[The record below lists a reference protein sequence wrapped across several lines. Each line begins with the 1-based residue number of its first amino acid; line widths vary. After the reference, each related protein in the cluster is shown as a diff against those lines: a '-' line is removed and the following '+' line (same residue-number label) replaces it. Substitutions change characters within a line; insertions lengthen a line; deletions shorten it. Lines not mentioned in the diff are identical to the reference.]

1 MTINTAL
8 FAFPV
13 NLIIGLSM
21 VLAAWKFKCL
31 SSDRHMT
38 IALLL
43 MIAAALVQGFMPAQA
58 SFTRSW
64 PFVIVLTWFLTVL
77 ASRLFRKFSWAGL
90 GLWIALWSGM
100 LGSADATVTR
110 VVVPRQEFTQTLL
123 PFGMRMDEFQVDRYQ
138 TGEPMEY
145 RAQIIL
151 RDANREQSKTLRVNH
166 PVHFRGHQLYLMD
179 YDTSKGSESDY
190 CIVMV
195 TRQPWRWLVLAG
207 ILIMLGGAFKTFI
220 L

>member
-13 NLIIGLSM
+13 NLIIGLFM
-21 VLAAWKFKCL
+21 VFVAWRFKSL

-43 MIAAALVQGFMPAQA
+43 MIVAALVQGLLPAHA
-58 SFTRSW
+58 HFTRSW

-77 ASRLFRKFSWAGL
+77 ASRLFRRFSLAGF
-90 GLWIALWSGM
+90 GLWIALWAGM
-100 LGSADATVTR
+100 LGSADASLTR
-110 VVVPRQEFTQTLL
+110 VLVHREEFSQNEL
-123 PFGMRMDEFQVDRYQ
+123 PFGMRLEDFRVNHYQ

-145 RAQIIL
+145 RAQIIF
-151 RDANREQSKTLRVNH
+151 RESGREHSKTLRVNH
-166 PVHFRGHQLYLMD
+166 PVHFRGYGVYLAD
-179 YDTSKGSESDY
+179 YDTSKGSDSDY

-195 TRQPWRWLVLAG
+195 TRQPWRWLVFAG
-207 ILIMLGGAFKTFI
+207 VLLMLGGALKIFI

>member
-1 MTINTAL
+1 
-8 FAFPV
+8 
-13 NLIIGLSM
+13 
-21 VLAAWKFKCL
+21 
-31 SSDRHMT
+31 
-38 IALLL
+38 
-43 MIAAALVQGFMPAQA
+43 
-58 SFTRSW
+58 
-64 PFVIVLTWFLTVL
+64 
-77 ASRLFRKFSWAGL
+77 
-90 GLWIALWSGM
+90 M

-110 VVVPRQEFTQTLL
+110 VVVPREEFTQTLL

-151 RDANREQSKTLRVNH
+151 RDANGEQSKTLRVNH